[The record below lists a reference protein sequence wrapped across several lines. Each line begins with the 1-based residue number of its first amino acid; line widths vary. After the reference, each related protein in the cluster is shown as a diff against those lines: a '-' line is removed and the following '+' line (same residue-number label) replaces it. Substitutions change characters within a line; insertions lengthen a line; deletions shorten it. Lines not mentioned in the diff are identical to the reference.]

1 MSHSTRKLNDLVAIA
16 RDGKSFYDHAAPKVD
31 DATLKTLFSR
41 IAAVKGDI
49 VQGLSGEVRAEG
61 DTPADSGTLVGGIS
75 QVYGD
80 VRALLG
86 NKDYAYVAQLEE
98 AEDRMIKAFDDAL
111 ADKELAPAAV
121 TVLTRLAPEVRQC
134 HELMRT
140 RKLALKNAA

>member
-1 MSHSTRKLNDLVAIA
+1 MSHSTRTLNDLVAIA
-16 RDGKSFYDHAAPKVD
+16 RDGKSFYEHAAPKVD
-31 DATLKTLFSR
+31 DPTLKTLFSR

-61 DTPADSGTLVGGIS
+61 DTPADAGTVVGGIS
-75 QVYGD
+75 RVYGD

-98 AEDRMIKAFDDAL
+98 AEDRMMKAFDDAL
-111 ADKELAPAAV
+111 ADTALAPAAS

-134 HELMRT
+134 H
-140 RKLALKNAA
+140 ANAA